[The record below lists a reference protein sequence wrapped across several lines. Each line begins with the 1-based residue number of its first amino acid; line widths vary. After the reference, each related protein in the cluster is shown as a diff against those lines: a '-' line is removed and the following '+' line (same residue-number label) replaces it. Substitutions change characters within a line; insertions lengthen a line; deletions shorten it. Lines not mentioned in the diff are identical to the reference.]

1 MGKTQIIIFFV
12 SISINKFPAFLFW
25 YEMDQLVFLD
35 LVIFIVFNSVFC
47 RTKNIGANWTFSVII
62 FVVQNHSFLAR
73 LINQVFF
80 CYENFNFQWNPI
92 LLQADLFKELWLGP
106 INFGIVSH
114 FYLGS
119 CNLHWYKLCFMSTIK
134 ICARKLLVCQF
145 LLYKVIAYR
154 RGL

>member
-1 MGKTQIIIFFV
+1 MVLCVHEITVTVEFSFSPHVSSWGFRKIGGTSPYRTPAWRQYFKSKLCVYLCTLAIILQF
-12 SISINKFPAFLFW
+12 NFL
-25 YEMDQLVFLD
+25 
-35 LVIFIVFNSVFC
+35 
-47 RTKNIGANWTFSVII
+47 
-62 FVVQNHSFLAR
+62 QNQF
-73 LINQVFF
+73 FF
-80 CYENFNFQWNPI
+80 CYEKFNFQWNPI
-92 LLQADLFKELWLGP
+92 LLQADLFKERWLGP

-134 ICARKLLVCQF
+134 ICERKLLVCQF